1 MKNIILCPNPLRDR
15 RFEYTLK
22 LYKLLEKMG
31 ERPVICPLFEKY
43 GSGELP
49 EGIRNGSLAG
59 SIKGADLII
68 AFGGDGT
75 ILTASRFA
83 APCGVPVIGVNLGHK
98 GFIAEF
104 EKSDTELILKAVK
117 EGFETERRMMLDV
130 SLIRRGKKI
139 HSDFLLNDVVISG
152 IARMIDISV
161 FGDGHGIFSFS
172 GDGVVIATPT
182 GSTAYSMSAGG
193 PVVEPETE
201 NIIITPICAHALRA
215 RSMVLAAERVIE
227 VRVGKLNNKSAYMAV
242 DGGASVDLM
251 GGDVIKVCKSSYV
264 TEVVRVPGRDFYKK
278 VSEKFGEK
286 L

>member
-22 LYKLLEKMG
+22 LYKLLEGLG
-31 ERPVICPLFEKY
+31 EKPVICPLFEKY

-49 EGIRNGSLAG
+49 NGIRSGGLED
-59 SIKGADLII
+59 SIKKADLII

-83 APCGVPVIGVNLGHK
+83 APCGVPVMGVNLGHK

-104 EKSDTELILKAVK
+104 EKEDTELILSLVK
-117 EGFETERRMMLDV
+117 DGFKTERRMMLDV
-130 SLIRRGKKI
+130 ALIRRGKTV

-152 IARMIDISV
+152 IARMIDVSV
-161 FGDGHGIFSFS
+161 FGDDHGIFSFS

-227 VRVGKLNNKSAYMAV
+227 VEVGRLNNKSAYMAV
-242 DGGASVDLM
+242 DGGASIGLM
-251 GGDVIKVCKSSYV
+251 GGDIIKVSKSSFV
-264 TEVVRVPGRDFYKK
+264 TEIVRVSGRDFYKK